1 MGDVQLAA
9 AAAVLMAVDVNFAV
23 AVATAS
29 QSAARGRVMISKSV
43 VVKDYM
49 ARTLVTFKP
58 ETDVLNAV
66 HELVKHRI
74 AGAPVVDDAGNLI
87 GMLSELDCL
96 KVALHA
102 GYHGD
107 WGGPVSD
114 YMSDGVETVDAEMSI
129 IDLAQVF
136 LDTKFRRFPVMEKNR
151 LIGQISRRDVLR
163 ALEHIA
169 KS

>member
-1 MGDVQLAA
+1 M
-9 AAAVLMAVDVNFAV
+9 NK
-23 AVATAS
+23 
-29 QSAARGRVMISKSV
+29 KSC

-58 ETDVLNAV
+58 DTDVLDAV
-66 HELVKHRI
+66 HSLVKHRI

-87 GMLSELDCL
+87 GMLSELDCM
-96 KVALHA
+96 KIALHA

-114 YMSDGVETVDAEMSI
+114 YMSDGVETVDADMSI

-136 LDTKFRRFPVMEKNR
+136 IDSKYRRFPVMENNR
-151 LIGQISRRDVLR
+151 LVGQISRRDVLR
-163 ALEHIA
+163 ALEYLA
-169 KS
+169 KD